1 MWHLYPIRVPAQHR
15 KHIFEGLRAKEIGVQ
30 INYIPANM
38 HPVFDAETNNLENL
52 ENSRNFYA
60 EEISMP
66 MMANNK
72 ILDRKSISHVC
83 ASLKELIRGI
93 K

>member
-38 HPVFDAETNNLENL
+38 HPVFDTETNNLENL

-60 EEISMP
+60 EEISLP

-72 ILDRKSISHVC
+72 ILSAESINYVSKV
-83 ASLKELIRGI
+83 LTEIVENL
-93 K
+93 